1 MQNYFSWFL
10 SSNNNKTKSKNF
22 YFANCNSRYFLD
34 SVGKFLNKCL
44 LNISC
49 GSVSMDTTQ

>member
-34 SVGKFLNKCL
+34 SVGKFLNKGL